1 MYLFIKLLIRDQFVN
16 HVTCLQLMER
26 LDPEM
31 RQLCSR
37 IRSAD
42 VAEEE
47 RKALEIKV
55 KKREETLA
63 PMYHQVR
70 KT

>member
-1 MYLFIKLLIRDQFVN
+1 
-16 HVTCLQLMER
+16 MER

-70 KT
+70 ET